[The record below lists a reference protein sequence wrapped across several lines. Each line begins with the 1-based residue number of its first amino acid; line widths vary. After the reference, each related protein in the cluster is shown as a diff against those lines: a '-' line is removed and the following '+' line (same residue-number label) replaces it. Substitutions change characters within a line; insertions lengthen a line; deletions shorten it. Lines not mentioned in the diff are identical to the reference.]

1 MNDIGEKP
9 FEIKVAKVSDLRIC
23 LQIETDT
30 RFCLVLRR
38 LFLRGFFVEKCAV
51 TAVRKCRL
59 RS

>member
-38 LFLRGFFVEKCAV
+38 LFLRGFFMEKYM
-51 TAVRKCRL
+51 RYHF
-59 RS
+59 